1 MQAKN
6 LAVPDFHDGGNSL
19 FHGPSVP
26 GMVSFRVEWS
36 KAADHVHHAFGNAEH
51 KWTAE
56 MVLNSATCAW
66 SGETA
71 LASFHTTSPDPASYV
86 LFAEVGHERSGV
98 FFG

>member
-1 MQAKN
+1 MQAQH

-19 FHGPSVP
+19 LHGPSVP
-26 GMVSFRVEWS
+26 GVVSFRVEWT
-36 KAADHVHHAFGNAEH
+36 KADHEHHTFGNAAH
-51 KWTAE
+51 RWTAN

-71 LASFHTTSPDPASYV
+71 LASFHTTSPDPSPYM

-98 FFG
+98 FFP